1 MKLLLDGHCI
11 ETEARR
17 QRDRLV
23 KEVLSSADE
32 HSHGSDV
39 HRDLELLTDFLTDT
53 DFRALRARRTELEGS
68 GLITV
73 EIMRTGDGKVVVIE
87 EETPWMKK

>member
-23 KEVLSSADE
+23 KEILSSADE
-32 HSHGSDV
+32 HTTGPGV
-39 HRDLELLTDFLTDT
+39 HRDLELLTDFLTNE
-53 DFRALRARRTELEGS
+53 DFHELRARRTELDGS
-68 GLITV
+68 GLVTV
-73 EIMRTGDGKVVVIE
+73 EIMRTEDGKVVVVDE
-87 EETPWMKK
+87 KTP

>member
-23 KEVLSSADE
+23 KEILSSADE
-32 HSHGSDV
+32 HSHGARG
-39 HRDLELLTDFLTDT
+39 HRDLELLTDFLTNT
-53 DFRALRARRTELEGS
+53 DFRALRARRTELDGS
-68 GLITV
+68 GPLTV
-73 EIMRTGDGKVVVIE
+73 EIMRTENGKVVVIE
-87 EETPWMKK
+87 EETP